1 MSTIF
6 ATHAKLI
13 ANTIVLGVSLCVAP
27 LSMAQSKDWSTI
39 RIATEGAYKPW
50 NFTDASGKLVG
61 LEIELAEN
69 LCKRM
74 NAKCEIVAQSFDGM
88 IPAINAGKFDA
99 IMATMNI
106 TDKRKEAIAFSRPYG
121 QTPTTFAVLKSN
133 ALSKLPETGK
143 VYPLS
148 ADGAGAAET
157 SLNSLKPMLK
167 GKLVGVQTSTAHANF
182 LDKYFKNVVEIR
194 QYKTSE
200 QYDLDLA
207 AGRLDAVFGSISFL
221 KGMVEAPG
229 NGEMMLAGP
238 RYVGGV
244 LGAGVAVGIR
254 KTDPELRDKFDAAVG
269 AAIADGTIKTLSMKW
284 FGFDITPAQR

>member
-1 MSTIF
+1 MSSIF
-6 ATHAKLI
+6 TSPARLI
-13 ANTIVLGVSLCVAP
+13 AKTIVLGVTLCVAP
-27 LSMAQSKDWSTI
+27 LSMAQSKDWSSI

-106 TDKRKEAIAFSRPYG
+106 TEKRKEAIAFSRPYG

-133 ALSKLPETGK
+133 ALAKLPETGK

-148 ADGAGAAET
+148 ADGSGAAET
-157 SLNSLKPMLK
+157 SMNSLKPLLK

-182 LDKYFKNVVEIR
+182 LDKYFKDVVEIR

-254 KTDPELRDKFDAAVG
+254 KTDLELRDKFDAAVG

>member
-1 MSTIF
+1 MSSIF
-6 ATHAKLI
+6 TSPARLI
-13 ANTIVLGVSLCVAP
+13 AKTIVLGVTLCVAP
-27 LSMAQSKDWSTI
+27 LSMAQSKDWSSI

-106 TDKRKEAIAFSRPYG
+106 TEKRKEAIAFSRPYG

-133 ALSKLPETGK
+133 ALAKLPETGK

-148 ADGAGAAET
+148 ADGSGAAET
-157 SLNSLKPMLK
+157 SMNSLKPLLK

-182 LDKYFKNVVEIR
+182 LDKYFKDVVEIR

-229 NGEMMLAGP
+229 NGEMMLSGP

>member
-1 MSTIF
+1 MSSIVT
-6 ATHAKLI
+6 TPTNLI
-13 ANTIVLGVSLCVAP
+13 AKTIVLGMSLGIAS

-106 TDKRKEAIAFSRPYG
+106 TEKRKEAIAFSRPYG

-157 SLNSLKPMLK
+157 SLNNLKPILK

-182 LDKYFKNVVEIR
+182 LDKYFKDVVEIR

-229 NGEMMLAGP
+229 NGEMVLAGP

-254 KTDPELRDKFDAAVG
+254 KTDPELREKFDAAVG

>member
-1 MSTIF
+1 MASILK
-6 ATHAKLI
+6 THGKLI
-13 ANTIVLGVSLCVAP
+13 AGTIVLGVSLCLTSLA
-27 LSMAQSKDWSTI
+27 SAQSKDWSSI
-39 RIATEGAYKPW
+39 KIATEGAYKPW
-50 NFTDASGKLVG
+50 NFTDSSGKLVG

-74 NAKCEIVAQSFDGM
+74 NAKCEIVAQAFDGM

-133 ALSKLPETGK
+133 PLSKLPEAGK

-157 SLNSLKPMLK
+157 SLANLKPLLK

-182 LDKYFKNVVEIR
+182 LDKYFKDVVVIR
-194 QYKTSE
+194 QYKTTE

-207 AGRLDAVFGSISFL
+207 AGRLDAVFGSISYL
-221 KGMVEAPG
+221 KGMVESPA
-229 NGEMMLAGP
+229 NSEMMLAGP

-254 KTDPELRDKFDAAVG
+254 KTDPELREKFDAAVG
-269 AAIADGTIKTLSMKW
+269 AAIADGTVKALSMKW